1 MDDHCFFDTAQNKST
16 NNLIPLII
24 RGEKNIENEILNTS
38 RKFWDAMGHADE
50 AGMRSIALPTC
61 QFVHI
66 GITAGLDQE
75 IHFYTS
81 GAFQPTEVKF
91 NDQKAALY
99 DDTAIVLTD
108 CNYSLLLNGEETTH
122 HFAVT
127 EVYIQRQ
134 NEWKLIQFSFTA
146 LVY

>member
-1 MDDHCFFDTAQNKST
+1 M
-16 NNLIPLII
+16 
-24 RGEKNIENEILNTS
+24 ENGILNTS
-38 RKFWDAMGHADE
+38 RKFWDAMEHADE
-50 AGMRSIALPTC
+50 AGMRAIALPTC

-75 IHFYTS
+75 IDFYTS

-99 DDTAIVLTD
+99 DDTAIALTD